1 MVSDSIFKFKVLP
14 GNEGSKSS
22 PEVFVHPRVEPEVH
36 VRVEDL
42 EHVVH
47 TKHTKVQGSELFES
61 SLKVHIFFKFALS
74 FRKIISLQLKNIDKF
89 NYDESCAFFT
99 IGSVRVE

>member
-1 MVSDSIFKFKVLP
+1 MWIKYADLKMVSVSLFKFKVLP

-61 SLKVHIFFKFALS
+61 LLKVHIFLN
-74 FRKIISLQLKNIDKF
+74 SLYHFEKL
-89 NYDESCAFFT
+89 
-99 IGSVRVE
+99 

>member
-1 MVSDSIFKFKVLP
+1 MVSVSLCKFKVLP

-61 SLKVHIFFKFALS
+61 LLKVHIFLN
-74 FRKIISLQLKNIDKF
+74 SLYHFEKL
-89 NYDESCAFFT
+89 
-99 IGSVRVE
+99 